1 MEWDSR
7 KIKVL
12 RKFLGLTQN
21 KFADLL
27 NTSHVLI
34 SYWERGLRR
43 PSKISQAAL
52 TYLAEVRGVKKEDLV
67 EEGMN

>member
-1 MEWDSR
+1 MEWDR
-7 KIKVL
+7 EKIKEL
-12 RKFLGLTQN
+12 RKALGLTQI
-21 KFADLL
+21 KFAELL

-43 PSKISQAAL
+43 PSNISRAAL
-52 TYLAEVRGVKKEDLV
+52 TYLAEVRGVKKEYLV

>member
-1 MEWDSR
+1 MEWDKK
-7 KIKVL
+7 KIKAL
-12 RKFLGLTQN
+12 RKALGLTQI
-21 KFADLL
+21 KFAELL

-43 PSKISQAAL
+43 PSNISQAAL
-52 TYLAEVRGVKKEDLV
+52 TYLAEVRGVKKESLV